1 MAIVGFAS
9 DIVAEQKRTLANAQ
23 ATDAAVQS
31 CTGLDAS
38 TKAQWAA
45 FYTQLTYF
53 CNLPVYNF
61 WWPWMPSEYLLAN
74 GNTGNTMLAY
84 EAQLQAWQ
92 QRIAHLCPS
101 APPTLTTFDPNPT
114 GVQVSDWLKYGAI
127 IAGFVGTAYAVAEV
141 APIAMEL
148 LALAPKSRKKEK

>member
-1 MAIVGFAS
+1 MA
-9 DIVAEQKRTLANAQ
+9 
-23 ATDAAVQS
+23 AT
-31 CTGLDAS
+31 
-38 TKAQWAA
+38 
-45 FYTQLTYF
+45 
-53 CNLPVYNF
+53 
-61 WWPWMPSEYLLAN
+61 
-74 GNTGNTMLAY
+74 
-84 EAQLQAWQ
+84 
-92 QRIAHLCPS
+92 HLCPS